1 MNTQKKG
8 MTGKDIITVGIFSAI
23 YFVINFAFMLLSGLH
38 PLLWILMP
46 GLIAVFAGIP
56 FLMMCTKV
64 PKTGAVVLMGF
75 ITALIYFVTGQF
87 TVVILIAFAV
97 SCILAE
103 LCRICSHYRSF
114 RGNALAYVFFS
125 LGMIGS
131 PLPVWI
137 MRDSFLAQISQQGMP
152 EAYVSTLAAL
162 TSPGMIV
169 VLVGAPT
176 VMFSNRRS
184 SQSCWDLVI
193 SKPSNRS
200 RSCLACGLVIT
211 SSPFRHS
218 LPAFLRCGSAHHL
231 CAGPA
236 RRGSA
241 ERCVLP

>member
-56 FLMMCTKV
+56 FLMMCAKV

-114 RGNALAYVFFS
+114 RGSALAYVFFS

-169 VLVGAPT
+169 VLVGAPI
-176 VMFSNRRS
+176 VGAILGILLARGMFR
-184 SQSCWDLVI
+184 
-193 SKPSNRS
+193 KH
-200 RSCLACGLVIT
+200 
-211 SSPFRHS
+211 FEK
-218 LPAFLRCGSAHHL
+218 
-231 CAGPA
+231 AGI
-236 RRGSA
+236 
-241 ERCVLP
+241 L

>member
-169 VLVGAPT
+169 VLVGAPIVGAMLGILLANVFT
-176 VMFSNRRS
+176 AVAGALMSDAEGFAAIPNLSGI
-184 SQSCWDLVI
+184 LVSFGVSVGI
-193 SKPSNRS
+193 GV
-200 RSCLACGLVIT
+200 LFGY
-211 SSPFRHS
+211 
-218 LPAFLRCGSAHHL
+218 LPANKAAKLNPIDALRYD
-231 CAGPA
+231 
-236 RRGSA
+236 
-241 ERCVLP
+241 

>member
-46 GLIAVFAGIP
+46 GLIAIFAGIP
-56 FLMMCTKV
+56 FLMMCAKV
-64 PKTGAVVLMGF
+64 PKTGAVLLMGF

-103 LCRICSHYRSF
+103 LCRICSHYWSF

-169 VLVGAPT
+169 VLVGAPI
-176 VMFSNRRS
+176 VGAILGILLAKGMFR
-184 SQSCWDLVI
+184 
-193 SKPSNRS
+193 KH
-200 RSCLACGLVIT
+200 
-211 SSPFRHS
+211 FEK
-218 LPAFLRCGSAHHL
+218 
-231 CAGPA
+231 AGI
-236 RRGSA
+236 
-241 ERCVLP
+241 L

>member
-46 GLIAVFAGIP
+46 GLIAIFAGIP

-114 RGNALAYVFFS
+114 RGNAMAYVFFS
-125 LGMIGS
+125 LEMIGS

-169 VLVGAPT
+169 VLVGAPI
-176 VMFSNRRS
+176 VGAILGILLAKGMFR
-184 SQSCWDLVI
+184 
-193 SKPSNRS
+193 KH
-200 RSCLACGLVIT
+200 
-211 SSPFRHS
+211 FEK
-218 LPAFLRCGSAHHL
+218 
-231 CAGPA
+231 AGI
-236 RRGSA
+236 
-241 ERCVLP
+241 L

>member
-38 PLLWILMP
+38 PMLWILMP

-75 ITALIYFVTGQF
+75 ITALIYFVTGHF
-87 TVVILIAFAV
+87 TVVILISFAV

-103 LCRICSHYRSF
+103 LCRICSYYRSF

-125 LGMIGS
+125 LWMIGS
-131 PLPVWI
+131 LLPVWI
-137 MRDSFLAQISQQGMP
+137 MRDSFLAQISQQGML

-169 VLVGAPT
+169 VLVGAPI
-176 VMFSNRRS
+176 VGAILGILLAKGMFR
-184 SQSCWDLVI
+184 
-193 SKPSNRS
+193 KH
-200 RSCLACGLVIT
+200 
-211 SSPFRHS
+211 FEK
-218 LPAFLRCGSAHHL
+218 
-231 CAGPA
+231 AGI
-236 RRGSA
+236 
-241 ERCVLP
+241 L

>member
-56 FLMMCTKV
+56 FLMMCAKV

-97 SCILAE
+97 SCALAE
-103 LCRICSHYRSF
+103 FIRVQSHYRSF
-114 RGNALAYVFFS
+114 RGNALAYAFFS
-125 LGMIGS
+125 LGIIGS

-169 VLVGAPT
+169 VLVGTPIVGAILGILLARG
-176 VMFSNRRS
+176 MFR
-184 SQSCWDLVI
+184 
-193 SKPSNRS
+193 KH
-200 RSCLACGLVIT
+200 
-211 SSPFRHS
+211 FEK
-218 LPAFLRCGSAHHL
+218 
-231 CAGPA
+231 AGI
-236 RRGSA
+236 
-241 ERCVLP
+241 L

>member
-38 PLLWILMP
+38 PLFWILMP

-114 RGNALAYVFFS
+114 RGSALAYVFFS

-137 MRDSFLAQISQQGMP
+137 MRDRFLAQISQQGMP

-169 VLVGAPT
+169 VLVGAPI
-176 VMFSNRRS
+176 VGAILGILLAKGMFR
-184 SQSCWDLVI
+184 
-193 SKPSNRS
+193 KH
-200 RSCLACGLVIT
+200 
-211 SSPFRHS
+211 FEK
-218 LPAFLRCGSAHHL
+218 
-231 CAGPA
+231 AGI
-236 RRGSA
+236 
-241 ERCVLP
+241 L

>member
-114 RGNALAYVFFS
+114 RGNALAYVFFA
-125 LGMIGS
+125 GDD
-131 PLPVWI
+131 
-137 MRDSFLAQISQQGMP
+137 R
-152 EAYVSTLAAL
+152 
-162 TSPGMIV
+162 
-169 VLVGAPT
+169 
-176 VMFSNRRS
+176 
-184 SQSCWDLVI
+184 
-193 SKPSNRS
+193 
-200 RSCLACGLVIT
+200 
-211 SSPFRHS
+211 
-218 LPAFLRCGSAHHL
+218 LPAACLDHAGQFSGADQPAGNAGSLCLHL
-231 CAGPA
+231 GGIDFPGYD
-236 RRGSA
+236 RGSGGGA
-241 ERCVLP
+241 YRGSYSGYPAGQRNVPQAL

>member
-38 PLLWILMP
+38 PLFWILMP
-46 GLIAVFAGIP
+46 GLIALFAGIP

-114 RGNALAYVFFS
+114 RGSALAYVFFS

-137 MRDSFLAQISQQGMP
+137 MRDRFLAQISQQGMP

-169 VLVGAPT
+169 VLVGAPI
-176 VMFSNRRS
+176 VGAILGILLAKGMFR
-184 SQSCWDLVI
+184 
-193 SKPSNRS
+193 KH
-200 RSCLACGLVIT
+200 
-211 SSPFRHS
+211 FEK
-218 LPAFLRCGSAHHL
+218 
-231 CAGPA
+231 AGI
-236 RRGSA
+236 
-241 ERCVLP
+241 L

>member
-46 GLIAVFAGIP
+46 GLIAIFAGIP
-56 FLMMCTKV
+56 FLMMCAKV
-64 PKTGAVVLMGF
+64 PKTGAVLLMGF

-114 RGNALAYVFFS
+114 RSNALAYVFFS

-169 VLVGAPT
+169 VLVGAPI
-176 VMFSNRRS
+176 VGAILGILLAKGMFR
-184 SQSCWDLVI
+184 
-193 SKPSNRS
+193 KH
-200 RSCLACGLVIT
+200 
-211 SSPFRHS
+211 FEK
-218 LPAFLRCGSAHHL
+218 
-231 CAGPA
+231 AGI
-236 RRGSA
+236 
-241 ERCVLP
+241 L

>member
-114 RGNALAYVFFS
+114 GGNALASVFFS
-125 LGMIGS
+125 LGLIGS
-131 PLPVWI
+131 PPPVWL

-169 VLVGAPT
+169 VLVGAPI
-176 VMFSNRRS
+176 VGAILGILLAKGMFR
-184 SQSCWDLVI
+184 
-193 SKPSNRS
+193 KH
-200 RSCLACGLVIT
+200 
-211 SSPFRHS
+211 FEK
-218 LPAFLRCGSAHHL
+218 
-231 CAGPA
+231 AGI
-236 RRGSA
+236 
-241 ERCVLP
+241 L